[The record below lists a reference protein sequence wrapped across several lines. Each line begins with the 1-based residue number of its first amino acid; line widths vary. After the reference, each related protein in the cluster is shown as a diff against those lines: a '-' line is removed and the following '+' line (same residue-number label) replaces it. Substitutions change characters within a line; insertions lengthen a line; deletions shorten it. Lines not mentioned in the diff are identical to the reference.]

1 MTGQPFPGN
10 VIPQNRFDPMG
21 QALLL
26 LAPLP
31 NNVRDQTNNA
41 YNNSNT
47 ALDLTPRHTRTNF
60 ITRVDAVLG
69 SNTRLSARALFDR
82 DDAIA
87 PNNIAPG
94 VGEINNNFPG
104 NLINGTM
111 TKVLS
116 PSMVNET
123 ILGYSWNH
131 WGHRVGKGA
140 ENASNYTQWWQE
152 NVVNPLTGADGPVPA
167 AHRSVRRVRRA
178 GPEGHQQRRV
188 AVSARAALHGRD
200 RSNLLLMTPSG
211 SSGPLPKWNR
221 NERVTLKNDTVLHAG
236 PP

>member
-10 VIPQNRFDPMG
+10 VIPSNRFDPMG
-21 QALLL
+21 RALLL

-31 NNVRDQTNNA
+31 NNVRDQTTNA
-41 YNNSNT
+41 YNNSNF
-47 ALDLTPRHTRTNF
+47 AQDLTPEHTRTNF

-69 SNTRLSARALFDR
+69 SNTRLSGRALFDR
-82 DDAIA
+82 DNAIA

-123 ILGYSWNH
+123 IVGYSWNH
-131 WGHRVGKGA
+131 WGHRVG
-140 ENASNYTQWWQE
+140 
-152 NVVNPLTGADGPVPA
+152 TGACERLELHAVVAGERRQPA
-167 AHRSVRRVRRA
+167 HQRRRGSSRRA
-178 GPEGHQQRRV
+178 SKRLASTASPSRRTRTRTSGRICPSC
-188 AVSARAALHGRD
+188 ATRAATARTC
-200 RSNLLLMTPSG
+200 S
-211 SSGPLPKWNR
+211 
-221 NERVTLKNDTVLHAG
+221 
-236 PP
+236 